1 MFKSRRFII
10 GLVISLVFLGWALL
24 QENPAKIVATIAG
37 MNWLSLLPALA
48 FYFIGVWI
56 RAVRWRI
63 LLAPLR
69 LKMGLLEI
77 FQIVVIGYMA
87 NNLLPARI
95 GELVRAYVVG
105 KREGVRKT
113 STLATIVVER
123 IFDGLVMIG
132 FVASALLFVILFN
145 PDILSVGTG
154 HTFGT
159 LIVNWSPYIVLGA
172 VAFLAFLVFFV
183 AIASS
188 QRRME
193 GLLRFGM
200 RFVPGRL
207 HERVE
212 RLATAFI
219 VGLGSLRSRANM
231 VVVFS
236 LSILAWL
243 FEAGMY
249 FSIGNWGFGLT
260 GSDTEPVPF
269 YAYVLATGII
279 NLSTL
284 LPQAPGYLGVFE
296 VVGIGVLVGAFGV
309 DRGAATSYVFLLHVA
324 LYLPVTLLGVV
335 FLARESLSWRELTDL
350 EKQRAEASDAAHEL
364 EGPVTDVELAQEGKL
379 PDQGADRPDANG
391 PTQGRSQMQGPE
403 NLDKE
408 R

>member
-10 GLVISLVFLGWALL
+10 GLVISVVFLAWALS
-24 QENPAKIVATIAG
+24 QEDLGKVFATIGG
-37 MNWLSLLPALA
+37 MNWVSLVPALVL
-48 FYFIGVWI
+48 YFLGVWV

-63 LLAPLR
+63 LLRPLR
-69 LKMGLLEI
+69 PNLSLFKTFEV
-77 FQIVVIGYMA
+77 VVIGYMA
-87 NNLLPARI
+87 NNVLPARI
-95 GELVRAYVVG
+95 GELVRAYVLS
-105 KREGVRKT
+105 KRENVRKT
-113 STLATIVVER
+113 PTLATIVVER

-172 VAFLAFLVFFV
+172 AAFLAFLVFFV

-193 GLLRFGM
+193 GLLRFGL

-219 VGLGSLRSRANM
+219 VGLGSLRSITNLVM
-231 VVVFS
+231 VFA
-236 LSILAWL
+236 LSITAWL
-243 FEAGMY
+243 LEAGMY
-249 FSIGNWGFGLT
+249 FAIGNWGFGLT
-260 GSDTEPVPF
+260 GSDAQPVPF
-269 YAYVLATGII
+269 YAYVLATGIV

-284 LPQAPGYLGVFE
+284 IPQAPGYVGVFE

-309 DRGAATSYVFLLHVA
+309 ARGAATSYVFLLHAA
-324 LYLPVTLLGVV
+324 LYLPVTLLGVF

-350 EKQRAEASDAAHEL
+350 EKQRAEASEEAHEM
-364 EGPVTDVELAQEGKL
+364 EGPVTDIELSQEGKL
-379 PDQGADRPDANG
+379 PDQGADRPNQGG
-391 PTQGRSQMQGPE
+391 PADGNDRQGQN
-403 NLDKE
+403 NLNKE
-408 R
+408 G

>member
-1 MFKSRRFII
+1 LFKSRRFII

-37 MNWLSLLPALA
+37 MNWLSLVPALV
-48 FYFIGVWI
+48 FYFIGVWV

-69 LKMGLLEI
+69 LKMGLLET

-145 PDILSVGTG
+145 PGILSVGTG

-193 GLLRFGM
+193 RLLRFGM

-219 VGLGSLRSRANM
+219 VGLGSLRSRTNM
-231 VVVFS
+231 LVVFS
-236 LSILAWL
+236 LSIMAWL
-243 FEAGMY
+243 FEAAMY

-269 YAYVLATGII
+269 YAYVLATGIV

-284 LPQAPGYLGVFE
+284 IPQAPGYLGVFE

-350 EKQRAEASDAAHEL
+350 EKQRAEASDAAHEM
-364 EGPVTDVELAQEGKL
+364 EGPVTDLELAEEDKL
-379 PDQGADRPDANG
+379 PDQGADPATSTPAGKSG
-391 PTQGRSQMQGPE
+391 PG
-403 NLDKE
+403 
-408 R
+408 